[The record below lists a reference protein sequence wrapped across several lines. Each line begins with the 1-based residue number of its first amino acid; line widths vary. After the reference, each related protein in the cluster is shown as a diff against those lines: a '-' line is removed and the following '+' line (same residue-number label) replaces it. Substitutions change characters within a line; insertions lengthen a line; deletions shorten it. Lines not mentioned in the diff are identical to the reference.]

1 MGTVTFIED
10 SASLAS
16 PDSASATLESML
28 DAENGV
34 RSGEHMRALIR
45 AGRELSTHLPLKQ
58 LFDLILDLSIQ
69 AVSASRGVL
78 MTLEAGSLRVRAS
91 RGEALRISTHVRDLV
106 LQEKRSLLVQDVT
119 LDAPLAAHDSIVA
132 DHVRSLLA
140 VALQTDERVIGL
152 IYLDSVSFIREFTK
166 DDLSLLTVMAN
177 MAAVRIENARLVEI
191 EQAEKLRAQELEHAA
206 MIQTRDIQTKDCD
219 AMVGSFLHL
228 QGFLAVTTLTTSLIS
243 VKPAFLRR

>member
-1 MGTVTFIED
+1 MCDLGSTYGTLVNGIKIDRPTVVGDEDQIRAGQLSLTFGECRPVGTVTFIED

-91 RGEALRISTHVRDLV
+91 QGEALRISTHVRDLV
-106 LQEKRSLLVQDVT
+106 LQESVHCWCRMRPWMRHWLRTTVSWPIMFEVCSQFRYKRMS
-119 LDAPLAAHDSIVA
+119 A
-132 DHVRSLLA
+132 
-140 VALQTDERVIGL
+140 
-152 IYLDSVSFIREFTK
+152 
-166 DDLSLLTVMAN
+166 
-177 MAAVRIENARLVEI
+177 
-191 EQAEKLRAQELEHAA
+191 
-206 MIQTRDIQTKDCD
+206 
-219 AMVGSFLHL
+219 
-228 QGFLAVTTLTTSLIS
+228 
-243 VKPAFLRR
+243 